1 MRLGEN
7 LLHDMPVHIG
17 QSEVPPLVF
26 ISELL
31 VLNPHE
37 MQRGGVEVMDVEGV
51 LRGGEAEGV
60 GLAVGMRR

>member
-1 MRLGEN
+1 
-7 LLHDMPVHIG
+7 MPVHIG

>member
-17 QSEVPPLVF
+17 QSEVPPFIF